1 MYTSSLQP
9 LSCCN
14 KAPSE
19 NWILK
24 SEKLLFSPV
33 VARPSRNIANSSTS
47 PCPRTLTCWDRC
59 SNLDTHP
66 TVQHLRKTV
75 RQKGQN
81 TSKCNME
88 FVMVCELWSHQQKKN
103 QRQPPMFQALDSLGS
118 RSGPFALKISSWKI
132 SAIGPWIR
140 DVTDSEVQCWWPY
153 LGWSLGWFS
162 RRGQNWSL
170 TVFPGQLT
178 GREIW
183 NLVGKTSDAVAFLF
197 GCIDGSFRS
206 VLLDHLIVRGWVM

>member
-81 TSKCNME
+81 TSKCSME

-103 QRQPPMFQALDSLGS
+103 NANLHVQALDSLGS
-118 RSGPFALKISSWKI
+118 RSGRFALKISSWKI
-132 SAIGPWIR
+132 QPLGHGFVMSPTVRFNAGGLTLDEALGGLVEEDKTEALQCFLGNLQAVKSEISWEKRQMLWLFCLVVLMAHSGPFCLI
-140 DVTDSEVQCWWPY
+140 
-153 LGWSLGWFS
+153 
-162 RRGQNWSL
+162 
-170 TVFPGQLT
+170 
-178 GREIW
+178 IW
-183 NLVGKTSDAVAFLF
+183 L
-197 GCIDGSFRS
+197 
-206 VLLDHLIVRGWVM
+206 

>member
-66 TVQHLRKTV
+66 TDCKTERTGYFKMQHGICNGLRV
-75 RQKGQN
+75 VI
-81 TSKCNME
+81 SPA
-88 FVMVCELWSHQQKKN
+88 KKN
-103 QRQPPMFQALDSLGS
+103 QPPTSMFQALDSLGS
-118 RSGPFALKISSWKI
+118 RSGTFALKISSWKT

-178 GREIW
+178 GRETW
-183 NLVGKTSDAVAFLF
+183 NLMGKTSDAVTFLF
-197 GCIDGSFRS
+197 GCVDGSFRS

>member
-14 KAPSE
+14 KASSE

-66 TVQHLRKTV
+66 TDCKTERTEYFKMQHGICNGLRVVISPAKKKTTSNLHVPGTWQSRLQV
-75 RQKGQN
+75 R
-81 TSKCNME
+81 T
-88 FVMVCELWSHQQKKN
+88 
-103 QRQPPMFQALDSLGS
+103 
-118 RSGPFALKISSWKI
+118 FALKILSWKI

-140 DVTDSEVQCWWPY
+140 DWQPCEVQCWWPY

-183 NLVGKTSDAVAFLF
+183 NLVGKTSDAVTFLF
-197 GCIDGSFRS
+197 GCVDGSFRS